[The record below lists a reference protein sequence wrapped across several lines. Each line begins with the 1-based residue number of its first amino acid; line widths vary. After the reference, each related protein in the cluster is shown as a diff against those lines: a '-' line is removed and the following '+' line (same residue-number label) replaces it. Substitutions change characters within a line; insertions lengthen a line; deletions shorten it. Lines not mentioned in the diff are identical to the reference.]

1 MGVYGTFD
9 SLGTES
15 ERHQVNHS
23 EKDLESLQFKY
34 DLLKK
39 VLEETSE
46 NVKKEL
52 DLKEKE
58 LQMWKDYAMSQKPRE
73 DKLREY
79 IKYLSNK
86 D

>member
-1 MGVYGTFD
+1 MK
-9 SLGTES
+9 
-15 ERHQVNHS
+15 QS

-73 DKLREY
+73 DRLREY
-79 IKYLSNK
+79 IQYLSKKHKGENT
-86 D
+86 

>member
-1 MGVYGTFD
+1 MN
-9 SLGTES
+9 
-15 ERHQVNHS
+15 QS

-46 NVKKEL
+46 NVKREL

-58 LQMWKDYAMSQKPRE
+58 LQMWECP
-73 DKLREY
+73 
-79 IKYLSNK
+79 
-86 D
+86 